1 MRPRTILVVD
11 DEKNLRLT
19 LAETLAEA
27 LAPRG
32 FEVRT
37 AANGREALAE
47 LARGGVALVLLD
59 LQMPE
64 MDGMTLLRQ
73 LAEVSPESRVII
85 LTAHGTIADAV
96 EATRLGAADF
106 LQKPFAPDELRTLVA
121 QVLDRER
128 LDAAHARDYAQHI
141 SLAKRFI
148 TDRHFDAARE
158 HVRRAIADDATR
170 PEAFNLLGVLEEIA
184 GRRTEALKQYR
195 VALEL
200 DSGYR
205 PAQENVARTTKHPAQ
220 RSGGLRYE

>member
-1 MRPRTILVVD
+1 MRPQTILVVD

-19 LAETLAEA
+19 LSEA
-27 LAPRG
+27 LAPLG
-32 FEVRT
+32 YEVRT
-37 AANGREALAE
+37 AADGREALAE
-47 LARGGVALVLLD
+47 LSRGGVGLVLLD
-59 LQMPE
+59 LRMPE
-64 MDGMTLLRQ
+64 TDGMTLLRQ

-96 EATRLGAADF
+96 EATKLGAADF

-121 QVLDRER
+121 QVLGRDR
-128 LDAAHARDYAQHI
+128 LDAARARDYAQHVE
-141 SLAKRFI
+141 LAKRFI

-158 HVRRAIADDATR
+158 HARRAIADDATR

-184 GRRTEALKQYR
+184 GRRVEALKQYR

-200 DSGYR
+200 DAGYR
-205 PAQENVARTTKHPAQ
+205 PAQENVTRATRPPAQ

>member
-1 MRPRTILVVD
+1 MRSRTILVVD

-19 LAETLAEA
+19 LSEA
-27 LAPRG
+27 LAPLG
-32 FEVRT
+32 YEVRT

-47 LARGGVALVLLD
+47 LSHGRVGLLLLD

-73 LAEVSPESRVII
+73 LADVSPESRVII
-85 LTAHGTIADAV
+85 LTAHGTIGDAV
-96 EATRLGAADF
+96 EATRLGAVDF
-106 LQKPFAPDELRTLVA
+106 LEKPFAPDELRTLVA
-121 QVLDRER
+121 QVLDRDR

-141 SLAKRFI
+141 ELAKRFI

-184 GRRTEALKQYR
+184 GRRTEALKQYG
-195 VALEL
+195 VALAL

-205 PAQENVARTTKHPAQ
+205 PAQENVARATRPPAQ

>member
-19 LAETLAEA
+19 LTEA
-27 LAPRG
+27 LAPLG
-32 FEVRT
+32 YEVRT

-47 LARGGVALVLLD
+47 LSRGGVGLVLLD

-96 EATRLGAADF
+96 EAIKLGAVDF

-141 SLAKRFI
+141 ELAKRFV

-170 PEAFNLLGVLEEIA
+170 PEAYNLLGVLEEIA
-184 GRRTEALKQYR
+184 GRRVEALKQYR
-195 VALEL
+195 VALAL
-200 DSGYR
+200 DAGYR
-205 PAQENVARTTKHPAQ
+205 PAQENVARATRPPAQ

>member
-1 MRPRTILVVD
+1 MRSSTILVVD

-19 LAETLAEA
+19 LSEA
-27 LAPRG
+27 LAPLG
-32 FEVRT
+32 YEVRT
-37 AANGREALAE
+37 AADGREARAE
-47 LARGGVALVLLD
+47 LSRGGVGLVLLD

-64 MDGMTLLRQ
+64 MDGMTLLRR

-96 EATRLGAADF
+96 EATRLGAVDF

-121 QVLDRER
+121 RVLDRER
-128 LDAAHARDYAQHI
+128 LDAAQARDYAQHI
-141 SLAKRFI
+141 ELARRFV
-148 TDRHFDAARE
+148 TDRHFEAARE

-184 GRRTEALKQYR
+184 GRRSEALRQYR

-200 DSGYR
+200 DAGYR
-205 PAQENVARTTKHPAQ
+205 PAQENVARATRPPAQ
-220 RSGGLRYE
+220 RRGGLRYE